1 MTQTSPLP
9 QTSQSPRLRILMM
22 TTSLPYPPNWGGGIR
37 VYQFLRNLSR
47 RHEVTL
53 LTFGSPEDS
62 EKVAALEKV
71 CHAVHTVR
79 PAFTQQIS
87 KRTTQLR
94 SLASTHSFTAG
105 SITLAPMQAR
115 LDALLKTRFDLI
127 QVEFGHLSG
136 YDFGVSA
143 PVVLDEHNIEYELLY
158 RMYLSERTGFRRF
171 YNWLEYKKYEREERA
186 LWKRVN
192 ACVFTSDRET
202 SMLRQQVPG
211 IRATTA
217 PNGVDIEYFQPSAE
231 ENDPNSLVYTGLIS
245 YRPNTDAVLYF
256 AQEILPLILRKR
268 PQTVFNIVGMGPTPE
283 VQRLQ
288 GPNVNVTGEVPDVR
302 PYIAKAGVM
311 VVPLRMGSGTR
322 LKVLEGLAM
331 GKPVVSTTI
340 GCEGIDVRADE
351 HLRIADT
358 PEAFADAV
366 LTLQEEREA
375 ALTMGRR
382 GRTLVVERYSWAS
395 ITDHLE
401 LFHQEVLA
409 EHQRKDN
416 RLASAG

>member
-1 MTQTSPLP
+1 
-9 QTSQSPRLRILMM
+9 MM

-47 RHEVTL
+47 HHEVTL

-62 EKVAALEKV
+62 AKMDALKKI
-71 CHAVHTVR
+71 CHAVHTVP
-79 PAFTQQIS
+79 PAFTQQVS
-87 KRTTQLR
+87 KRAMQLK
-94 SLASTHSFTAG
+94 SLTSRHSFTAG
-105 SITLAPMQAR
+105 SITLPSMQAK
-115 LDALLKTRFDLI
+115 LDELLATGFDLI

-136 YDFGVSA
+136 YDFGRSA

-171 YNWLEYKKYEREERA
+171 YNWLEYKKYAREERA
-186 LWKRVN
+186 FWKRVD
-192 ACVFTSDRET
+192 ACIFTSDRET
-202 SMLRQQVPG
+202 AMLRSQIPG
-211 IRATTA
+211 LRAVTA
-217 PNGVDIEYFQPSAE
+217 PNGVDIEYFQPSPE
-231 ENDPNSLVYTGLIS
+231 ETDPDSLVYTGLIS

-256 AQEILPLILRKR
+256 AQEILPLILRRR
-268 PQTVFNIVGMGPTPE
+268 PRTVFNIVGMGPTPE
-283 VQRLQ
+283 VLRLQ

-340 GCEGIDVRADE
+340 GCEGIDVVADE

-358 PEAFADAV
+358 PETIAEAV
-366 LTLQEEREA
+366 VALQEERESA
-375 ALTMGRR
+375 IAMGQR
-382 GRTLVVERYSWAS
+382 GRALVVSRYSWAS

-401 LFHQEVLA
+401 VFHQEILA
-409 EHQRKDN
+409 QHRAKSP
-416 RLASAG
+416 LPGAV